1 MKQHQLILT
10 LPLKEV
16 RCKLRYELRWGA
28 LRGQIKAQIPLAEGG
43 EVLWI
48 QPDQQPPL
56 LLILQHWK
64 HHCRLQICEEP
75 HSRWALQLNELFL
88 AWQVPA
94 SAL

>member
-56 LLILQHWK
+56 LLILQH
-64 HHCRLQICEEP
+64 CGTGPCGGR
-75 HSRWALQLNELFL
+75 
-88 AWQVPA
+88 PA
-94 SAL
+94 DRGEVRRGDGK